1 MKLNLKKPLVIFD
14 LETTGIN
21 TSKDRIV
28 EIACVKVMPD
38 GQVITK
44 PEKPGSENR
53 FIINPEVPIPTESS
67 AVHGIYD
74 EHVQDK
80 PTFKQIAK
88 SLFKFLHDCDLAGF
102 NSNRFDIPLLAEEF
116 MRVGV
121 DFSMEG
127 RNVIDV
133 QVIFHMMEKR
143 TLSAGYK
150 FYCGKDLPDAHEALP
165 DTMATYEILK
175 AQIERYTGV
184 QVEDEKGKLIE
195 PVQNDME
202 VLHKTSQ
209 RNKIADFAGRLV
221 YDTDEDVCLNFGK
234 FKGQKLKDVFEKER
248 GYYAWMMKGDF
259 SLFTKKVLKA
269 EHEKWTASQQ

>member
-1 MKLNLKKPLVIFD
+1 MKKPIVFFD

-38 GQVITK
+38 GSVITR
-44 PEKPGSENR
+44 PEKPGKEHR
-53 FIINPEVPIPTESS
+53 LIINPEMPIPAETS
-67 AVHGIYD
+67 AVHGIFD
-74 EHVQDK
+74 EDVEGK

-88 SLFKFLHDCDLAGF
+88 SLYKFMHDCDLAGF
-102 NSNRFDIPLLAEEF
+102 NSNKFDIPLLAEEF

-121 DFSMEG
+121 DFSMDG

-143 TLSAGYK
+143 TLAAGYK
-150 FYCGKDLPDAHEALP
+150 FYCGKELPDAHEALP

-175 AQIERYTGV
+175 AQIEHYKDSE
-184 QVEDEKGKLIE
+184 VENDKGEKIK

-202 VLHKTSQ
+202 VLHNTSQ
-209 RNKIADFAGRLV
+209 RNKIADFSGRLV
-221 YDTDEDVCLNFGK
+221 FDADGDVCLNFGK
-234 FKGQKLKDVFEKER
+234 FKGQKLVNIFEKER

-259 SLFTKKVLKA
+259 SLFTKKVLTQ
-269 EHEKWTASQQ
+269 EHEKWKASK

>member
-1 MKLNLKKPLVIFD
+1 MKLNLKKPIVFFD

-38 GQVITK
+38 GSVITR
-44 PEKPGSENR
+44 PEKPGKEHR
-53 FIINPEVPIPTESS
+53 LIINPEMPIPAETS
-67 AVHGIYD
+67 AVHGIFD
-74 EHVQDK
+74 EDVEGK

-88 SLFKFLHDCDLAGF
+88 SLYKFMHDCDLAGF
-102 NSNRFDIPLLAEEF
+102 NSNKFDIPLLAEEF

-121 DFSMEG
+121 DFSMDG

-143 TLSAGYK
+143 TLAAGYK
-150 FYCGKDLPDAHEALP
+150 FYCGKELPDAHEALP

-175 AQIERYTGV
+175 AQIEHYKDSE
-184 QVEDEKGKLIE
+184 VENDKGEKIK

-202 VLHKTSQ
+202 VLHNTSQ
-209 RNKIADFAGRLV
+209 RNKIADFSGRLV
-221 YDTDEDVCLNFGK
+221 FDADGDVCLNFGK
-234 FKGQKLKDVFEKER
+234 FKGQKLVNIFEKER

-259 SLFTKKVLKA
+259 SLFTKKVLTQ
-269 EHEKWTASQQ
+269 EHEKWKASK